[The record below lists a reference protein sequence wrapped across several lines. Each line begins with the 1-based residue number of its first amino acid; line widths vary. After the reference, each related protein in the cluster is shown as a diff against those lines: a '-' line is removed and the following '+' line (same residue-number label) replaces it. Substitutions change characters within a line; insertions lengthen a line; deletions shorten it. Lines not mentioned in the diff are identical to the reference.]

1 MGTVFGRCYWTCN
14 IQTIRSYRTIG
25 LSNSDIVLIPN
36 TPYKTLPPTNCT
48 YQHRTLNNWTYRHS
62 SPCVRPYTDRQHR
75 SIELN
80 CSPWQH
86 NAPHQHPFHTH
97 LHLLRRHRHDTR
109 MDTVFGRCYWTCN
122 IQTIRSYRTIGLSNS
137 DIVLIPN
144 TPYKTPHLTNCM
156 FPHHRLNTM
165 MLNHSLPYVRPYT
178 DQRHKLTELSC
189 SLLQYIYPQ
198 IRLFGIATR
207 MFYRLLYLQYNCPDN
222 CSEHHWR
229 NTLHPYIVTDR
240 YALLMFHQ
248 LNNIHWTQ
256 YNEHRHCNNSCFH
269 RTRIVPY
276 ALLTFRQW
284 NNIQPLPY
292 YAPVHWTIR

>member
-1 MGTVFGRCYWTCN
+1 MNCSPYQHNVPHQHPFRSHLYLPHRHRHDTQTDTVFGHYCWTCN
-14 IQTIRSYRTIG
+14 IQTTRSYKTTVP
-25 LSNSDIVLIPN
+25 SNSDTGLTRN
-36 TPYKTLPPTNCT
+36 TPCKTLPPTNCM
-48 YQHRTLNNWTYRHS
+48 YQ
-62 SPCVRPYTDRQHR
+62 
-75 SIELN
+75 
-80 CSPWQH
+80 
-86 NAPHQHPFHTH
+86 
-97 LHLLRRHRHDTR
+97 
-109 MDTVFGRCYWTCN
+109 
-122 IQTIRSYRTIGLSNS
+122 
-137 DIVLIPN
+137 
-144 TPYKTPHLTNCM
+144 
-156 FPHHRLNTM
+156 HHRLNTT

-240 YALLMFHQ
+240 YALLMSHR

-256 YNEHRHCNNSCFH
+256 YNEHRRCNNSCFH

-284 NNIQPLPY
+284 NNIRMIPY
-292 YAPVHWTIR
+292 CVPGHWTIRYMFPPGNNSCSRRTHCTMLRLPSNNTRRCRLLCSTLDTTFHRHRYNSTP